1 LVVAYDVLNLTREGV
16 RMEQDTIRAK
26 RIELVDET
34 GMPRAILKADSQG
47 VTGLIVRQFGG
58 TEASVTIGIDA
69 HGTPFLRL
77 GGQGEDRVF
86 ASATPGGPVV
96 RVVDENGAEASL
108 SV

>member
-1 LVVAYDVLNLTREGV
+1 
-16 RMEQDTIRAK
+16 MEQDTIRAR
-26 RIELVDET
+26 RIELVDEA
-34 GMPRAILKADSQG
+34 GIPRAILKADSQG

-58 TEASVTIGIDA
+58 TEASATIGIDA

-96 RVVDENGAEASL
+96 RVVDENGEEATL